1 MAEYKWIKESQH
13 LTMPM
18 TVMHGLPLGTIDLFC
33 RTLNGYNRQIFSCT
47 SLKSLA
53 VPIAIGRASPTF
65 FAPDDECRAYS
76 PDRQRLGSKTRSE
89 QNFLDFAH
97 SCPRRTSLIRA
108 FEGHDQEYNGEINNN
123 DQ

>member
-33 RTLNGYNRQIFSCT
+33 RTFNGYNRQIFSCT

-53 VPIAIGRASPTF
+53 VPIAI
-65 FAPDDECRAYS
+65 
-76 PDRQRLGSKTRSE
+76 RLLHRNAVKTMLS
-89 QNFLDFAH
+89 
-97 SCPRRTSLIRA
+97 SCGAVDAERRLSS
-108 FEGHDQEYNGEINNN
+108 
-123 DQ
+123 